1 MINKFGFS
9 AAEAIGWIR
18 ICRPGSVIGPQQHF
32 LMDFEQLYITWYSR
46 LKFFAREYVLSDKK
60 SVQYSSSNTN
70 LMPKPSV
77 PKIKKN
83 GPKNPHHYN
92 MQKSKSTKM
101 ISEENESNPKNEQ
114 PHEGLPSI
122 NHHHHNKKSVVIRNR
137 TALPKLR
144 KDTNVGSS
152 VNENSPMFENMIMDR
167 NAEKHMAPPVPQ
179 PRKIQRAINNSR
191 RSIY

>member
-1 MINKFGFS
+1 MIKKFGFS

-32 LMDFEQLYITWYSR
+32 LMDFETYIHNLGIQMQLKS
-46 LKFFAREYVLSDKK
+46 FDKK

-114 PHEGLPSI
+114 PHEGLPSQQ
-122 NHHHHNKKSVVIRNR
+122 
-137 TALPKLR
+137 
-144 KDTNVGSS
+144 
-152 VNENSPMFENMIMDR
+152 
-167 NAEKHMAPPVPQ
+167 EKCCHTKQDGPSKTKE
-179 PRKIQRAINNSR
+179 R
-191 RSIY
+191 Y